1 MIKFSH
7 DVPIG
12 KARSTAMRNKSARP
26 LWVPVYKVV
35 KITTTG
41 STIIGGQGVKRRVD
55 HAVL

>member
-26 LWVPVYKVV
+26 MWVPVYKVV
-35 KITTTG
+35 
-41 STIIGGQGVKRRVD
+41 STRKGADLERQRKVD